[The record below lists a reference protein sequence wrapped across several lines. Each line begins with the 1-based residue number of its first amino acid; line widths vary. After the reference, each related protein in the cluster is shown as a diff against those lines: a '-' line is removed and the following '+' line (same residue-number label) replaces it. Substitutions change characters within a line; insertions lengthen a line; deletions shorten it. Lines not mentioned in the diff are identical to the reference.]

1 MSRRAG
7 SPAES
12 VELWLFRERPGVRR
26 GEPVRFGVPWAP
38 GTLTDAG
45 RLRLIAPSG
54 SSWPLDATVIERWPD
69 GSVRWVLCDA
79 RVTIDS
85 GPAAPA
91 RCHLTVTEE
100 GEDGIAGVTTVDAGD
115 SVLVRTGAAE
125 LRVGRVGGRFELA
138 VVGPRQGPVTR
149 LHCVGPVGSGMPD
162 VVMRLATRPG
172 ALRTEVVATG
182 RFVDQPHLQYS
193 VRCAFFRGLAT
204 VAVDFAVTNSRRAAH
219 PAGFWDLG
227 DAGSVQMQALGL
239 VTTLAEPASRAEL
252 SCEPGDPLVETEVP
266 FSIYQESSGGD
277 SWRSSTHRTSD
288 GTVPMRFRGYRVR
301 RGQQEA
307 ARSGLRATP
316 IVCVYDH
323 HGSPTAGVFAATVPC
338 FWQEFP
344 KDIEVSADRVSVG
357 LLSGLFPALHE
368 LQGGERKTHRCVLA
382 FGPDEVT
389 ETPLEWCRDPI
400 VIGASSQHYVEARAV
415 PDMLPAAEDD
425 PRYAALVCSAVDG
438 PDTFLDKRERADE
451 YGWRHYGD
459 VYADHEATRHG
470 GEAPLISHY
479 NNQYDAIAGFAIQF
493 MRCRDPRWWRLL
505 DDLARHVADIDIYH
519 TDQDKAA
526 YNGGLFWHTYHY
538 VDADRSTHRCYSRH
552 SAPSGGGPSP
562 EHNYTSGLL
571 LHYLLTGEESSRD
584 AVIGLADWVLRMD
597 DGRRSFLRWISK
609 QPTGFATA
617 TVSMDYQGPGRGAAN
632 SINALLDAH
641 RLSGHRS
648 YLSKAEE
655 LIRRCIH
662 PLDDI
667 AARSLLDAERRWS
680 YTVFLQ
686 LLGKYLDYKL
696 TLGETDQ
703 MYAYAQAS
711 LVAYASWM
719 VDHEYPFL
727 QQPDKLEYPTETWAA
742 QDLRK
747 SEVFRLAARHSPAD
761 RLRFTERSR
770 YFYDTSIATLA
781 AAPTR
786 TLARPVI
793 LLMTNGFQHAT
804 LRRRPE
810 SAAPV
815 LPWQG
820 GDQPQ
825 RFVPQWK
832 IAVRRLVA
840 AAIGLVTLALLGVVA
855 LAF

>member
-1 MSRRAG
+1 VS
-7 SPAES
+7 E
-12 VELWLFRERPGVRR
+12 ERDDG
-26 GEPVRFGVPWAP
+26 
-38 GTLTDAG
+38 GT
-45 RLRLIAPSG
+45 
-54 SSWPLDATVIERWPD
+54 
-69 GSVRWVLCDA
+69 
-79 RVTIDS
+79 
-85 GPAAPA
+85 
-91 RCHLTVTEE
+91 
-100 GEDGIAGVTTVDAGD
+100 AGVATVDAGD
-115 SVLVRTGAAE
+115 SVLVRTGAGD
-125 LRVGRVGGRFELA
+125 LRVGRVGSRFELA
-138 VVGPRQGPVTR
+138 IDGPRQGPVTR
-149 LHCVGPVGSGMPD
+149 LHCVGAAGSEMPD
-162 VVMRLATRPG
+162 VVTRVATRPG
-172 ALRTEVVATG
+172 ALRTEVVASG
-182 RFVDQPHLQYS
+182 HFVDQPHLEYAI
-193 VRCAFFRGLAT
+193 RCAFFQGLAT
-204 VAVDFAVTNSRRAAH
+204 VAIEVAVTNSRRAVH
-219 PAGFWDLG
+219 PDGFWDLG
-227 DAGSVQMQALGL
+227 DAGSVQMRALAL

-252 SCEPGDPLVETEVP
+252 SCEPADPLVEMEVP

-277 SWRSSTHRTSD
+277 AWRSSTHRSSD
-288 GTVPMRFRGYRVR
+288 GTVPMRFRGYRVQ

-316 IVCVYDH
+316 IVSVRDH
-323 HGSPTAGVFAATVPC
+323 RGAPSGCLFAAAVPG

-357 LLSGLFPALHE
+357 LLSGFFPALHE

-382 FGPDEVT
+382 FGPDGVT
-389 ETPLEWCRDPI
+389 DTPLDWCRDPI
-400 VIGASSQHYVEARAV
+400 VLGAASQQYVDARAV
-415 PDMLPAAEDD
+415 PDLLPAAEDD
-425 PRYAALVCSAVDG
+425 PRYAALVSSAVDG
-438 PDTFLDKRERADE
+438 SDTFLDKRERADE

-459 VYADHEATRHG
+459 VYADHEATRHA
-470 GEAPLISHY
+470 GESPLVSHY

-493 MRCRDPRWWRLL
+493 MRFRDPRWWRLC

-526 YNGGLFWHTYHY
+526 YSGGLFWHTYHY
-538 VDADRSTHRCYSRH
+538 VDAERSTHRCYSRH
-552 SAPSGGGPSP
+552 SAPAGGGPSP
-562 EHNYTSGLL
+562 EHNYTTGLM
-571 LHYLLTGEESSRD
+571 LHYLLTGHEPSRD
-584 AVIGLADWVLRMD
+584 AVMGLADWVLRMD
-597 DGRRSFLRWISK
+597 DGGRSFLRWISK

-648 YLSKAEE
+648 YLSKAEA

-686 LLGKYLDYKL
+686 VLGKYLDYKL

-711 LVAYASWM
+711 LVAYARWM
-719 VDHEYPFL
+719 ADHEYPFL
-727 QQPDKLEYPTETWAA
+727 EQPEKLEYPTETWAA

-747 SEVFRLAARHSPAD
+747 SEVFRLAARHSAAE

-770 YFYDTSIATLA
+770 FFYDTSLSTLA

-786 TLARPVI
+786 TLARPLV
-793 LLMTNGFQHAT
+793 LLMSNGYQHAS
-804 LRRRPE
+804 LRRQPE

-815 LPWQG
+815 VAWQG

-825 RFVPQWK
+825 RFVPQWE

-840 AAIGLVTLALLGVVA
+840 GAIGLVTLGLLGVVA
-855 LAF
+855 ALGF